1 MRAPGN
7 KARGVEDARKSF
19 CRIERLRGG
28 CRAGEL
34 HERGKAPRA
43 FGRHSPSERDGVS
56 TAPLR
61 QTVRA
66 LEPRLGVRLLNRTT
80 RSVAPTDAGERLL
93 SELRPLLDGF

>member
-1 MRAPGN
+1 MAARLAGRAYLGSYAGNRLTARRMRAPGN

-43 FGRHSPSERDGVS
+43 FDRDSQSNRESVGD
-56 TAPLR
+56 PGLR
-61 QTVRA
+61 TVIESNNARRA
-66 LEPRLGVRLLNRTT
+66 KQ
-80 RSVAPTDAGERLL
+80 
-93 SELRPLLDGF
+93 